1 MGASACSVVGLQKEQ
16 YEGVF
21 TVEDFLVARSLTK
34 KGQSVNSPEL
44 ANVAGCGLQLCIY
57 PHGCD
62 QATEDNTISLFLMRD
77 RKPHATSNA
86 IVNLAV
92 TILGQDGNAAKELTY
107 ADLWR
112 LSEDKFQENG
122 WLNFWTWSECQQRG
136 LVKGNLRIQWKIT
149 AYIGGYQVKSAS
161 QGGFPTLEA
170 LTTDWAR
177 IFSSGASADLE
188 IVSRDRQTRNAHKA
202 VLVAR
207 SEVFSR
213 MFASDMRE
221 ASTNRI
227 DIADADGDTVFA
239 FLHFLY
245 VGHLP
250 QSERNI
256 GDVTRDLLPLAK
268 KYEVTSLIDFCVW
281 KLVSTIDASNAAD
294 LLRLADMWDIAHFK
308 RKVLEFI
315 TRSSETMRDVQDTE
329 GFDRL
334 DKDLT
339 KEILVVWTGKRTPKR
354 PREEG
359 ALEFP
364 CGSQWSNLT
373 LVQLRRACSERGLS
387 TTGTKAVLQTR
398 LAE

>member
-1 MGASACSVVGLQKEQ
+1 
-16 YEGVF
+16 
-21 TVEDFLVARSLTK
+21 
-34 KGQSVNSPEL
+34 
-44 ANVAGCGLQLCIY
+44 
-57 PHGCD
+57 
-62 QATEDNTISLFLMRD
+62 
-77 RKPHATSNA
+77 
-86 IVNLAV
+86 
-92 TILGQDGNAAKELTY
+92 
-107 ADLWR
+107 
-112 LSEDKFQENG
+112 
-122 WLNFWTWSECQQRG
+122 
-136 LVKGNLRIQWKIT
+136 
-149 AYIGGYQVKSAS
+149 
-161 QGGFPTLEA
+161 
-170 LTTDWAR
+170 
-177 IFSSGASADLE
+177 
-188 IVSRDRQTRNAHKA
+188 
-202 VLVAR
+202 
-207 SEVFSR
+207 

-281 KLVSTIDASNAAD
+281 KLVSTIDSSNAAD

-364 CGSQWSNLT
+364 CGSQWSILT

-398 LAE
+398 LTE